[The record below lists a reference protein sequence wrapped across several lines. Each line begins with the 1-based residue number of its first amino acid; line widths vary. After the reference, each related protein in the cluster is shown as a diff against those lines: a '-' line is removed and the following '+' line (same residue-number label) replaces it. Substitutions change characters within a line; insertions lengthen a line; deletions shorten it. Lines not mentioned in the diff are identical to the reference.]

1 MNNSDLDKKY
11 MPLYEE
17 TLHILKD
24 KLGIEFNTELD
35 DDNTYVDKRVSF
47 GYAIF
52 VLERIRVEQ
61 LTKEI
66 QKTMTEGLDE
76 MYELG
81 RQSVIE
87 VVLN

>member
-1 MNNSDLDKKY
+1 

-17 TLHILKD
+17 TLHTLKD
-24 KLGIEFNTELD
+24 KLGIEFNTGLD
-35 DDNTYVDKRVSF
+35 FDNTYVDKRVSF

-61 LTKEI
+61 LTKEM

-87 VVLN
+87 VVLK